1 MTPISRNE
9 INALV
14 TVFGILLI
22 GILLLYGTIELLDYL
37 ENRHTEQPDVPTN
50 DEPDKETLMSL
61 VTDKGF
67 KNLSP
72 NIQKAI
78 KEKLVACDMV
88 PTTIE
93 VTMSPSQLYKAGNP
107 LWTKGIGIFTVASF
121 YNLEEMLER
130 RHAEP
135 SEHLDEYLADRK
147 QGMSIDVAQIKQLN
161 KAAEKASHKR
171 KE

>member
-1 MTPISRNE
+1 MTPISHDKMK
-9 INALV
+9 ALV
-14 TVFGILLI
+14 IVFGILLI

-50 DEPDKETLMSL
+50 DEPDKETLISL
-61 VTDKGF
+61 VTDKQF

-72 NIQKAI
+72 NIQKAL

-93 VTMSPSQLYKAGNP
+93 VTMTPSQLYKAGNP
-107 LWTKGIGIFTVASF
+107 LWTKGVGIFTVASF
-121 YNLEEMLER
+121 YNLEGMLER

-147 QGMSIDVAQIKQLN
+147 QGMSVDVAQIKQLN
-161 KAAEKASHKR
+161 KAAGKAS
-171 KE
+171 

>member
-1 MTPISRNE
+1 MTPIGHEE
-9 INALV
+9 IKAFV
-14 TVFGILLI
+14 IVFGILLI
-22 GILLLYGTIELLDYL
+22 GILLLYGTIELLDHL
-37 ENRHTEQPDVPTN
+37 ENRHTEQPDVPTT
-50 DEPDKETLMSL
+50 DEPDKETLTSL

-78 KEKLVACDMV
+78 KEKLVACDTV

-121 YNLEEMLER
+121 YNLEKMLER
-130 RHAEP
+130 GQAEP
-135 SEHLDEYLADRK
+135 SEHLDEYLADCK
-147 QGMSIDVAQIKQLN
+147 QRIDILTAQDKQIN
-161 KAAEKASHKR
+161 KVAEKASHKR

>member
-1 MTPISRNE
+1 MAPIGHE
-9 INALV
+9 EMKALV
-14 TVFGILLI
+14 TVLGILAM
-22 GILLLYGTIELLDYL
+22 GMLLLYGTIELLDHL
-37 ENRHTEQPDVPTN
+37 ENRHTRQPDLPIS

-61 VTDKGF
+61 MTDKGF

-78 KEKLVACDMV
+78 KEKLVACDTV

-147 QGMSIDVAQIKQLN
+147 QGMSIDVAQIKQIN
-161 KAAEKASHKR
+161 KVVEKTSHER

>member
-1 MTPISRNE
+1 MTPISHNE
-9 INALV
+9 MKAFVI
-14 TVFGILLI
+14 VFGILLT
-22 GILLLYGTIELLDYL
+22 GILLLYGTIELLDHL
-37 ENRHTEQPDVPTN
+37 ENRHTRQPDLPIS

-61 VTDKGF
+61 VTDKRF
-67 KNLSP
+67 KNLSSER
-72 NIQKAI
+72 QRAI
-78 KEKLVACDMV
+78 KEKLAACDMI

-93 VTMSPSQLYKAGNP
+93 VTMSPSQLYNAGNP

-147 QGMSIDVAQIKQLN
+147 QGMSIDVAQIKQIN
-161 KAAEKASHKR
+161 KVVEKTSHER

>member
-1 MTPISRNE
+1 MTPIGHEE
-9 INALV
+9 IKAWL
-14 TVFGILLI
+14 TVLGILAT

-37 ENRHTEQPDVPTN
+37 ENRHTERPDVPTN

-61 VTDKGF
+61 VTDKRF

-72 NIQKAI
+72 NIQKAL

-93 VTMSPSQLYKAGNP
+93 TTMTPSQLYNAGNP
-107 LWTKGIGIFTVASF
+107 LWTKGVGIYTVASF
-121 YNLEEMLER
+121 YNLEGMLER

-161 KAAEKASHKR
+161 KAAGKLSHER

>member
-1 MTPISRNE
+1 MTPIGHEE
-9 INALV
+9 IKALV
-14 TVFGILLI
+14 TVLGILLI
-22 GILLLYGTIELLDYL
+22 GILLLYGTIELLDHL
-37 ENRHTEQPDVPTN
+37 ENRHTRQPNVPMS

-61 VTDKGF
+61 VADKRF

-78 KEKLVACDMV
+78 KEKLVACDMA

-147 QGMSIDVAQIKQLN
+147 QGMLTLPKSSK
-161 KAAEKASHKR
+161 
-171 KE
+171 

>member
-1 MTPISRNE
+1 MTPISHDE
-9 INALV
+9 MKALV

-22 GILLLYGTIELLDYL
+22 VILLLYGTIELLDHL
-37 ENRHTEQPDVPTN
+37 ENRHTEQPDVPTT
-50 DEPDKETLMSL
+50 DEPDKETLTSL

-78 KEKLVACDMV
+78 KEKLVACDTV

-121 YNLEEMLER
+121 YNLEKMLER
-130 RHAEP
+130 RQAEP
-135 SEHLDEYLADRK
+135 SEHLDEYLADCK
-147 QGMSIDVAQIKQLN
+147 QGIDILTAQDKQIN
-161 KAAEKASHKR
+161 KVAEKASHKR

>member
-1 MTPISRNE
+1 MKAFVI
-9 INALV
+9 
-14 TVFGILLI
+14 VFGILLI
-22 GILLLYGTIELLDYL
+22 GILLLYGTIELLDHL
-37 ENRHTEQPDVPTN
+37 ENRHTRQPDLPIS
-50 DEPDKETLMSL
+50 DEPNKETLMSL
-61 VTDKGF
+61 VMDKGF

-121 YNLEEMLER
+121 YNLEGMLER

-147 QGMSIDVAQIKQLN
+147 QGMSVDVAQIKQLN
-161 KAAEKASHKR
+161 KAAGKAS
-171 KE
+171 

>member
-1 MTPISRNE
+1 MTPISHNE
-9 INALV
+9 MKAFVI
-14 TVFGILLI
+14 VFGILLI
-22 GILLLYGTIELLDYL
+22 GILLLYGTIELLDHL
-37 ENRHTEQPDVPTN
+37 ENRHTRQPDLPIS
-50 DEPDKETLMSL
+50 DEPNKETLMSL
-61 VTDKGF
+61 VMDKGF

-107 LWTKGIGIFTVASF
+107 LWMKGIGIFTVASF
-121 YNLEEMLER
+121 YNLEGMLER

-147 QGMSIDVAQIKQLN
+147 QGMSVDVAQIKQLN
-161 KAAEKASHKR
+161 KAAGKAS
-171 KE
+171 

>member
-1 MTPISRNE
+1 MTPIGHEE
-9 INALV
+9 IKAFV
-14 TVFGILLI
+14 IVFGILLV

-37 ENRHTEQPDVPTN
+37 ENRHTRQPDLPIS

-61 VTDKGF
+61 VTDKRF
-67 KNLSP
+67 KNLSSER
-72 NIQKAI
+72 QRAI
-78 KEKLVACDMV
+78 KEKLAACDV
-88 PTTIE
+88 IPTTIE

-121 YNLEEMLER
+121 YNLEGMLER

-147 QGMSIDVAQIKQLN
+147 QGMSVDVAQIKQLN
-161 KAAEKASHKR
+161 KAAGKAS
-171 KE
+171 

>member
-1 MTPISRNE
+1 MPPISHNE
-9 INALV
+9 IKAWV
-14 TVFGILLI
+14 TVLGILAI

-37 ENRHTEQPDVPTN
+37 ENRHTRQHDLPIS

-78 KEKLVACDMV
+78 KEKLAACDMI

-107 LWTKGIGIFTVASF
+107 LWTKGVGIFTVASF
-121 YNLEEMLER
+121 YNLEIGLRSE
-130 RHAEP
+130 HAEP
-135 SEHLDEYLADRK
+135 SDHLDEYLADCK
-147 QGMSIDVAQIKQLN
+147 QGMDIHTAQDKQMN
-161 KAAEKASHKR
+161 KAAENAAHER

>member
-1 MTPISRNE
+1 MTPISHDKMK
-9 INALV
+9 ALV
-14 TVFGILLI
+14 IVFGILLI

-50 DEPDKETLMSL
+50 DEPDKETLISL
-61 VTDKGF
+61 VTDKQF

-72 NIQKAI
+72 NIQKAL

-93 VTMSPSQLYKAGNP
+93 VTMTPSQLYKAGNP
-107 LWTKGIGIFTVASF
+107 LWTKGVGIFTVASF

-135 SEHLDEYLADRK
+135 SEHLDEYLADCK
-147 QGMSIDVAQIKQLN
+147 QGMDILTAQDKQIN
-161 KAAEKASHKR
+161 KAIEKNL
-171 KE
+171 

>member
-1 MTPISRNE
+1 
-9 INALV
+9 
-14 TVFGILLI
+14 
-22 GILLLYGTIELLDYL
+22 
-37 ENRHTEQPDVPTN
+37 
-50 DEPDKETLMSL
+50 MSV

-67 KNLSP
+67 KNLSSER
-72 NIQKAI
+72 QRAI
-78 KEKLVACDMV
+78 KEKLAACDMI

-93 VTMSPSQLYKAGNP
+93 VTMSPSQLYNAGNP

-121 YNLEEMLER
+121 YDLEKMLER
-130 RHAEP
+130 RQAEP

-161 KAAEKASHKR
+161 KAAGKSSHER

>member
-1 MTPISRNE
+1 MTPIGHEE
-9 INALV
+9 IKAFV
-14 TVFGILLI
+14 IVFGILLV

-37 ENRHTEQPDVPTN
+37 ENRHTRQPEMPTS
-50 DEPDKETLMSL
+50 DEPNKETLMFL
-61 VTDKGF
+61 VTDKRF
-67 KNLSP
+67 KNLSSER
-72 NIQKAI
+72 QRAI
-78 KEKLVACDMV
+78 KEKLAACDV
-88 PTTIE
+88 IPTTIE

-107 LWTKGIGIFTVASF
+107 LWTKGVGIFTVASF

-161 KAAEKASHKR
+161 KAAGKAS
-171 KE
+171 

>member
-1 MTPISRNE
+1 MPPISHNE
-9 INALV
+9 IKAWVIVL
-14 TVFGILLI
+14 GILAI
-22 GILLLYGTIELLDYL
+22 GILLLYGTIELLDHL
-37 ENRHTEQPDVPTN
+37 ENRHTRQPDLPIS

-61 VTDKGF
+61 VADKRF

-78 KEKLVACDMV
+78 KEKLVACDMA

-107 LWTKGIGIFTVASF
+107 LWTKGVGIFTVASF
-121 YNLEEMLER
+121 YDLEKTLR
-130 RHAEP
+130 REQAEP
-135 SEHLDEYLADRK
+135 SDHIDEYLADCK
-147 QGMSIDVAQIKQLN
+147 QGMDIRTAQDKQIN

>member
-1 MTPISRNE
+1 MK
-9 INALV
+9 ALV
-14 TVFGILLI
+14 IVFGILLI

-37 ENRHTEQPDVPTN
+37 ENGHTEQPDVPTN
-50 DEPDKETLMSL
+50 DEPDKETLISL
-61 VTDKGF
+61 VTDKQF

-72 NIQKAI
+72 NIQKAL

-93 VTMSPSQLYKAGNP
+93 VTMTPSQLYKAGNP
-107 LWTKGIGIFTVASF
+107 LWTKGVGIFTVASF

-135 SEHLDEYLADRK
+135 SEHLDEYLADCK
-147 QGMSIDVAQIKQLN
+147 QGMDILTAQDKQIN
-161 KAAEKASHKR
+161 KAIEKNL
-171 KE
+171 

>member
-1 MTPISRNE
+1 MTPISHDE
-9 INALV
+9 MKPLV
-14 TVFGILLI
+14 SVFGILLI
-22 GILLLYGTIELLDYL
+22 GILLLYGTIELLDHL
-37 ENRHTEQPDVPTN
+37 ENRHTEQPDVPTT
-50 DEPDKETLMSL
+50 DEPDKETLTSL

-78 KEKLVACDMV
+78 KEKLVACDTV

-121 YNLEEMLER
+121 YNLEKMLER
-130 RHAEP
+130 RQAEP
-135 SEHLDEYLADRK
+135 SEHLDEYLADCK
-147 QGMSIDVAQIKQLN
+147 QGIDILTAQDKQIN
-161 KAAEKASHKR
+161 KVAEKASHKR

>member
-1 MTPISRNE
+1 MTPIGHEE
-9 INALV
+9 IKAWV
-14 TVFGILLI
+14 TVLGILLI
-22 GILLLYGTIELLDYL
+22 GILLLYGTIELLDHL
-37 ENRHTEQPDVPTN
+37 ENRHTRQPDLPIS

-61 VTDKGF
+61 VMDKGF

-147 QGMSIDVAQIKQLN
+147 QGMSIDVAQIKQIN
-161 KAAEKASHKR
+161 KVVEKTSHER

>member
-1 MTPISRNE
+1 MTPIGHE
-9 INALV
+9 EMKAFVI
-14 TVFGILLI
+14 VFGILTI
-22 GILLLYGTIELLDYL
+22 GILLLYGTIELHDYL
-37 ENRHTEQPDVPTN
+37 ENGHTRQPDLPIS

-61 VTDKGF
+61 VTDKRF

-72 NIQKAI
+72 NIQKAL

-93 VTMSPSQLYKAGNP
+93 MTMTSSQLYKAGNP
-107 LWTKGIGIFTVASF
+107 LWTKGVGIYTAASF

-135 SEHLDEYLADRK
+135 SEHLDEYLADCK
-147 QGMSIDVAQIKQLN
+147 QGMDILTAQDKQIN
-161 KAAEKASHKR
+161 KATEKTSHER

>member
-1 MTPISRNE
+1 MTPISHNE
-9 INALV
+9 MKAFVI
-14 TVFGILLI
+14 VFGILLI
-22 GILLLYGTIELLDYL
+22 GILLLYGTIELLDHL
-37 ENRHTEQPDVPTN
+37 ENRHTRQPDLPIS
-50 DEPDKETLMSL
+50 DEPNKETLMSL
-61 VTDKGF
+61 VMDKGF

-121 YNLEEMLER
+121 YNLEGMLER

-147 QGMSIDVAQIKQLN
+147 QGMSVDVAQIKQLN
-161 KAAEKASHKR
+161 KAAGKAS
-171 KE
+171 